1 MSRYHRGG
9 EWLAA
14 RAVATDTTAPGGH
27 CELCGRRTPET
38 YRFDQM
44 YARFCCSRHADLAGK
59 RVARGLKLTGVYVER
74 VRPRRG

>member
-1 MSRYHRGG
+1 MRHLR
-9 EWLAA
+9 LHLP
-14 RAVATDTTAPGGH
+14 RLVAMTDTVAPCGH

-38 YRFDQM
+38 YRFDRM
-44 YARFCCSRHADLAGK
+44 YARFCCGRHADIACK